1 VRLRTILDP
10 GSVVLDVGTG
20 SKKDVLERL
29 VTPILARR
37 TDLDG
42 PAILAELVGRE
53 IESSTAIADGIAI
66 PHARPDIRTVTAA
79 FGLSREGIAFDS
91 LDGRPT
97 QLLFVLLSP
106 ATDSQIHVRWLS
118 HIARVLADSPTRA
131 RLLDATSSE
140 EVLAVFEEREDA
152 IEMHDREAARAA
164 LKGAS

>member
-1 VRLRTILDP
+1 MRLRTILDP

-29 VTPILARR
+29 VTPMLASRS
-37 TDLDG
+37 DLDG
-42 PAILAELVGRE
+42 TTILAELVSRE

-66 PHARPDIRTVTAA
+66 PHARPDIPTVTAG

-97 QLLFVLLSP
+97 QILFVLLSP
-106 ATDSQIHVRWLS
+106 ASDSQIHVSWLS
-118 HIARVLADSPTRA
+118 HVARVLADPPTRA
-131 RLLDATSSE
+131 RLLDATSGE
-140 EVLAVFEEREDA
+140 EVLAVFEEREKT
-152 IEMHDREAARAA
+152 IELQDRETARAA